1 MNDYPRDTM
10 RDIGGSETIDGYLY
24 IWVLSQTHTRG
35 HYDMDKKQ
43 LTKLL
48 REKQRR
54 QKINTYKND
63 FSKFAQEQIQI
74 VTKDVSKG
82 FIPFKFNT
90 AQRIITEKLEEQR
103 NATGKVRAIILKA
116 RQQGISTYCAGRVF
130 WKSYYTPH
138 SRSVVMAHDSATSDA
153 LFAMSKNLIRNMEG
167 TLAPNEIRSNA
178 KEIII
183 NSPAMGD
190 KDATAS
196 YRLYTAGSP
205 EAGRGTTPTIA
216 HCSEVAFWQHDE
228 KILAGLFQGISA
240 AEGTEVI
247 LESTANGAQGEFYRL
262 WKGAENGE
270 NEYIPIFLPWYITP
284 EYTRE
289 PPENMELTFEEEKLR
304 DKFDLD
310 NGQLYWRRLKIAE
323 GGELK
328 FKQEYPATADEAFIM
343 SGSNVFNLER
353 LDALIPQPCLR
364 RSEWDPASKMF
375 DENKEGSLHIYQFPT
390 WSDPY
395 VIAADV
401 SLGVGQDYSAAV
413 VINKHYEI
421 VAHYRNNKIDPSMW
435 GDVLFY
441 LGRYYNNALL
451 AVESNSMGIATLQK
465 LDSTGYVNL
474 YRQTKI
480 ANVSS
485 EEGVRLGFR
494 TTSSTKPAIIA
505 NLKNLI
511 ENEEILIP
519 SNQIIKELKDYISTD
534 TGKTEAAPNCY
545 DDSVIALAIACEVLR
560 THWDKLNTSNVSWK
574 QKMTVEQEPTH
585 WL

>member
-1 MNDYPRDTM
+1 MN
-10 RDIGGSETIDGYLY
+10 
-24 IWVLSQTHTRG
+24 
-35 HYDMDKKQ
+35 KKE
-43 LTKLL
+43 LGKLL
-48 REKQRR
+48 KEKQRR
-54 QKINTYKND
+54 TRLKAYQENFT
-63 FSKFAQEQIQI
+63 KFAEEQIQI
-74 VTKDVSKG
+74 VTKDVSQG
-82 FIPFKFNT
+82 FVPFTFNE
-90 AQRIITEKLEEQR
+90 AQRIITEKLEKQK
-103 NATGKVRAIILKA
+103 NDTGKVRAIILKA

-130 WKSYYTPH
+130 WKSYYTPYA
-138 SRSVVMAHDSATSDA
+138 RSVVMAHDSATSDA
-153 LFAMSKNLIRNMEG
+153 LFSMSKNLIRNMEG
-167 TLAPNEIRSNA
+167 DLAPSELRSNA

-183 NSPAMGD
+183 NSPAMAD

-228 KILAGLFQGISA
+228 KILAGLFQGISQA
-240 AEGTEVI
+240 DGTEVI

-270 NEYIPIFLPWYITP
+270 NEYIPIFLPWYITT
-284 EYTRE
+284 EYTRD
-289 PPENMELTFEEEKLR
+289 PPDNMELTIDEEKLQ
-304 DKFDLD
+304 DKYSLTE
-310 NGQLYWRRLKIAE
+310 GQLYWRRLKIAE

-328 FKQEYPATADEAFIM
+328 FKQEYPSSPDEAFIM

-353 LDALIPQPCLR
+353 LDSLVPQSYQR
-364 RSEWDPASKMF
+364 RSEWDILSKMF
-375 DENKEGSLHIYQFPT
+375 DENREGSLYTYQYPD
-390 WSDPY
+390 WDEPY

-401 SLGVGQDYSAAV
+401 ALGVGQDYSACV
-413 VINKHYEI
+413 VINKNHEV

-435 GDVLFY
+435 GELLFY

-465 LDSTGYVNL
+465 LDAMGYINL

-494 TTSSTKPAIIA
+494 TTSATKPAIIA

-511 ENEEILIP
+511 ENEELLIP
-519 SNQIIKELKDYISTD
+519 SVQIIKELKDYISTD
-534 TGKTEAAPNCY
+534 TGKTEAAPGCY

-560 THWDKLNTSNVSWK
+560 THWDKLVTNNVSWR
-574 QKMTVEQEPTH
+574 QKLSEIEQTETN

>member
-1 MNDYPRDTM
+1 MN
-10 RDIGGSETIDGYLY
+10 
-24 IWVLSQTHTRG
+24 
-35 HYDMDKKQ
+35 KKE
-43 LTKLL
+43 LGKLL
-48 REKQRR
+48 KEKQRR
-54 QKINTYKND
+54 TRLKSYEQD
-63 FSKFAQEQIQI
+63 FTKFAEEQIQI
-74 VTKDVSKG
+74 VTKDVSQG
-82 FIPFKFNT
+82 FVPFTFNE
-90 AQRIITEKLEEQR
+90 AQRIITEKLEKQKNE
-103 NATGKVRAIILKA
+103 TGKVRAIVLKA

-130 WKSYYTPH
+130 WKSYYTPYA
-138 SRSVVMAHDSATSDA
+138 RSVVMAHDSATSDA
-153 LFAMSKNLIRNMEG
+153 LFSMSKNLIRNMEG
-167 TLAPNEIRSNA
+167 DLAPSELRSNA

-183 NSPAMGD
+183 NSPAMAD

-228 KILAGLFQGISA
+228 KILAGLFQGISSA
-240 AEGTEVI
+240 DGTEVI

-270 NEYIPIFLPWYITP
+270 NEYIPIFLPWYITT
-284 EYTRE
+284 EYTRD
-289 PPENMELTFEEEKLR
+289 PPDNMELTIDEEKLQ
-304 DKFDLD
+304 DKYSLTE
-310 NGQLYWRRLKIAE
+310 GQLYWRRLKIAE

-328 FKQEYPATADEAFIM
+328 FKQEYPSSPDEAFIM

-353 LDALIPQPCLR
+353 LDSLVPQSYQR
-364 RSEWDPASKMF
+364 RSEWDTLSKMF
-375 DENKEGSLHIYQFPT
+375 DENREGSLYTYQYPD
-390 WSDPY
+390 WDEPY

-401 SLGVGQDYSAAV
+401 ALGVGQDYSACV
-413 VINKHYEI
+413 VINKNHEV

-435 GDVLFY
+435 GELLFY

-465 LDSTGYVNL
+465 LDAMGYINL

-494 TTSSTKPAIIA
+494 TTSATKPAIIA

-511 ENEEILIP
+511 ENEELLIP
-519 SNQIIKELKDYISTD
+519 SVQIIKELKDYISTD
-534 TGKTEAAPNCY
+534 TGKTEAAPGCY

-560 THWDKLNTSNVSWK
+560 THWDKLVTNNVSWR
-574 QKMTVEQEPTH
+574 QKLSEIEQTETN